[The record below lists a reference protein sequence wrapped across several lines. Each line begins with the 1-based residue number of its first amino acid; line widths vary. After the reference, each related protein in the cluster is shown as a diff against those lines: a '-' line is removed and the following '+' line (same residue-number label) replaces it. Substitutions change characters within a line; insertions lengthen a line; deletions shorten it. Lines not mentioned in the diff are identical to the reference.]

1 MNTGSTMKL
10 TLSSGL
16 SRSTIIKISV
26 FFSLN
31 MLDYGLTWYGLS
43 NGIAL
48 EINPLFSSM
57 PYVWMGLVK
66 TAQSLIII
74 YMVGAKF
81 FHTWALNIAIAFMSI
96 VCLWNIFVI
105 GGF

>member
-43 NGIAL
+43 NGIAR
-48 EINPLFSSM
+48 EINPLFSGMS
-57 PYVWMGLVK
+57 YEAMGLTKVVL
-66 TAQSLIII
+66 SLWFI
-74 YMVGAKF
+74 YMAGAKLI
-81 FHTWALNIAIAFMSI
+81 HNWAGNTAITFMSA
-96 VCLWNIFVI
+96 VCLWNIVVI

>member
-43 NGIAL
+43 NGIAR

-57 PYVWMGLVK
+57 SFEAMGLSKV
-66 TAQSLIII
+66 ALGSIII
-74 YMVGAKF
+74 CMGA
-81 FHTWALNIAIAFMSI
+81 TRNWVLNIAIAFISI
-96 VCLWNIFVI
+96 VCLWNIFGI